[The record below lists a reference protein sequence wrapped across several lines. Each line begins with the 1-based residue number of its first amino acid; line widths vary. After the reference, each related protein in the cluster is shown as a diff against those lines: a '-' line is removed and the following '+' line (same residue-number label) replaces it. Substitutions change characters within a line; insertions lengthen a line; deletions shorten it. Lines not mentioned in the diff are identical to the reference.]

1 MAVQV
6 SLEEFLEESSAPVF
20 KGNEV
25 KVPNDPDVIGE
36 LVAQGWDLRGLR
48 IDLVLAEARNYED
61 LIPSEV
67 RQAVITAAFDLHEK
81 GPYHYEAVINK
92 LMKKYEWDERVLK
105 FLRAV
110 SIPEDE
116 FLPLYVMHQQ
126 YVKNKR

>member
-20 KGNEV
+20 KGKEV

-61 LIPSEV
+61 LVPSEV